1 MENYSLVN
9 KLTNQIVQFVSSSE
23 DRFQVHEDFEWV
35 VGPDKI
41 IDGKQTADYTYSNGT
56 IALKKQDTLSYEV
69 ERRYNYPSLVDQL
82 DQLWH
87 DMNSGTIPGKETS
100 EWFQSIAEVKEKY
113 PKE

>member
-9 KLTNQIVQFVSSSE
+9 KLTNQIVQFVSSPE
-23 DRFQVHEDFEWV
+23 DKFEVHEDFEWV
-35 VGPDKI
+35 IGPDKI
-41 IDGKQTADYTYSNGT
+41 IDGKQTADYTYDNGT
-56 IALKKQDTLSYEV
+56 ITLKEQVATSYEV
-69 ERRYNYPSLVDQL
+69 ARRYNYPSISEQL
-82 DQLWH
+82 DILWH